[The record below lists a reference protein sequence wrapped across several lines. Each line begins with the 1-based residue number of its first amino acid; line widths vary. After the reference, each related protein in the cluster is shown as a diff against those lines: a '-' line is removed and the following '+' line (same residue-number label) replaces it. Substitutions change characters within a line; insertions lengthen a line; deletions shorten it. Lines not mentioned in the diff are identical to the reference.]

1 MKSLHNLTTLTNF
14 KKHINKPASDTDD
27 DDYLEQLI
35 MRSSL
40 DIERYCDRK
49 FRARNYGNG
58 GYDPEY
64 QDGSGSRYLRTRQY
78 PIISIT
84 NLYDDNE
91 RDWGSTYLKASTD
104 YYIHNAEAG
113 IISLESD
120 AVKGTN
126 FLKGWGNIR
135 LEYVAGY
142 DHHYVIDDENDRI
155 DFEETAS
162 TELTAN
168 LTGDVYTAADLC
180 TEIDTQLTAAG
191 ASVYTVTFDR
201 FTGKFKIASDR
212 SGGGGTFKIL
222 WSSGTNAYRNIGRT
236 LGFEVSADDADAAS
250 HTSDFGALGIPDDLE
265 LACILLTHRRFRD
278 SLLGDSRFDVKSKS
292 SGIASPVPV
301 TVTYVGG
308 EFPTEVGRILRHYKR
323 QALM

>member
-14 KKHINKPASDTDD
+14 KKHINKSSTDTTDD
-27 DDYLEQLI
+27 DYIEQLI
-35 MRSSL
+35 VRASL
-40 DIERYCDRK
+40 DIEKYCGRK
-49 FRARNYGNG
+49 FRARNYGSG

-64 QDGSGSRYLRTRQY
+64 QDGSGSRWLRTKQY

-91 RDWGSTYLKASTD
+91 RDWGSDKLKASTD

-120 AVKGTN
+120 AVKGTS
-126 FLKGWGNIR
+126 FLKSRGNIR
-135 LEYVAGY
+135 LEYVAGF
-142 DHHYVIDDENDRI
+142 DHYYVIDDENDRI

-168 LTGDVYTAADLC
+168 LTGDIYTADDLC

-201 FTGKFKIASDR
+201 FTGEFKLASDR
-212 SGGGGTFKIL
+212 AGGGGTFKIL
-222 WSSGTNAYRNIGRT
+222 WSSGTNAYRSVGMT
-236 LGFEVSADDADAAS
+236 LGFDTSADDSDAAS
-250 HTSDFGALGIPDDLE
+250 HTSDFGALGMPDDLE
-265 LACILLTHRRFRD
+265 LACMLLTERRFKE
-278 SLLGDSRFDVKSKS
+278 SLVGDGRFDIKSKT
-292 SGIASPVPV
+292 SGVASPAPV
-301 TVTYVGG
+301 TITYTAGELPEEVT
-308 EFPTEVGRILRHYKR
+308 RILRHYKR
-323 QALM
+323 QPLI